1 MAMDYDYVL
10 RLKQNHP
17 ALKLLVATNAPLIVS
32 FLFKVFV
39 EPNIRALPF
48 SELQS
53 RLGDY
58 IFKLREIYGSELY
71 PGSAHK
77 YLDEWASPEKG
88 ILRKFYPRQGDEAE
102 YDLTPAAAQAVDW
115 LQSLADRQFVG
126 TESRLLTVFDLLSD
140 IVRRTEKDPEVRVA
154 ELEAQKEQIELE
166 IQQIR
171 SRGILPHDPVQV
183 KERFF
188 QAEETA
194 RGLLADFRQ
203 IEYNFRTLDRETREL
218 IATSDKAKGDLLD
231 EIFQD
236 QDVIR
241 DSDQGRSFQSF
252 WELLMSPARQL
263 ELQELL
269 HRVYALE
276 EIQELNPDAF
286 LARIKF
292 FLLEAGEKVYTTGNQ
307 LVEQLRRFLDDQAW
321 LENRRIMDIIRNI
334 EKAAVQIKGNPP
346 GAPFIAIDIVKPAI
360 ELAMDRS
367 LFSPPR
373 ETKLESVIL
382 EEGIEEI
389 KADALFNQ
397 VYVDEEQLGANIR
410 KSLQDSSQ
418 ITLKNLLLSF
428 PLEKGL
434 AELIAYMNIAARDER
449 AVIDEEERDTIQL
462 HSVDGSLKV
471 IRLPRIIFIR

>member
-1 MAMDYDYVL
+1 MDYEYVA

-17 ALKLLVATNAPLIVS
+17 ALKLLAADNAPLIVS
-32 FLFKVFV
+32 FLFKVFI

-48 SELQS
+48 SDLQS
-53 RLGDY
+53 RLSDY
-58 IFKLREIYGSELY
+58 IFRLRDIHGSELY
-71 PGSAHK
+71 PRSAK
-77 YLDEWASPEKG
+77 DYLDEWASPEKG
-88 ILRKFYPRQGDEAE
+88 ILRKFYPHQGDEAE
-102 YDLTPAAAQAVDW
+102 YDLTPAAAQAVEW
-115 LQSLADRQFVG
+115 LQSLAEKQFVG

-140 IVRRTEKDPEVRVA
+140 IVRRTEKDPQVRIA
-154 ELEAQKEQIELE
+154 ELEAEKEKIQWEIE
-166 IQQIR
+166 QVQ

-183 KERFF
+183 KERFL

-194 RGLLADFRQ
+194 RRLLADFRQ

-231 EIFQD
+231 EIFLD

-269 HRVYALE
+269 GRVYGLE
-276 EIQELNPDAF
+276 EIRELDPDAF

-321 LENRRIMDIIRNI
+321 LENRRIMDIIREI
-334 EKAAVQIKGNPP
+334 ERAAVEVKCTPP
-346 GAPFIAIDIVKPAI
+346 GDKFISLDTIKPRI

-367 LFSPPR
+367 LFAPPR
-373 ETKLESVIL
+373 QTKLEEVIL
-382 EEGIEEI
+382 EEGEEEI
-389 KADALFNQ
+389 EADALFNQ
-397 VYVDEEQLGANIR
+397 VCVDEEQLGANIR
-410 KSLQDSSQ
+410 KSLQENSQ
-418 ITLKNLLLSF
+418 ISLKNLLTSF

-434 AELIAYMNIAARDER
+434 AELIAYFNIAARDEQ
-449 AVIDEEERDTIQL
+449 AMIDEEQRETITVK
-462 HSVDGSLKV
+462 SMDGTRR
-471 IRLPRIIFIR
+471 IIDLPRVLFTR